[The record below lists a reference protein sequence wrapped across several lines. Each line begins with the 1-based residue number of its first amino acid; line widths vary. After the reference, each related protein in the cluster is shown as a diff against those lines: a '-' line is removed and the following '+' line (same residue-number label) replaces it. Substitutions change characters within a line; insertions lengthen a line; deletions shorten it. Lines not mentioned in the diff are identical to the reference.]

1 MKKNLLSR
9 RGEFYFLSIKQLIK
23 YVVQIEYPKS
33 IVVVFYDCVSAFEA
47 IPKLNILKRDDYNTY
62 LAGTKNDFVMI
73 EFESIE
79 KAEGLVFSIPPQETK
94 LKYNIFFKSRL
105 IRDEYGL
112 IRGVTKQWL
121 KGEISKEK

>member
-33 IVVVFYDCVSAFEA
+33 VVVVFYDCVSAFEV